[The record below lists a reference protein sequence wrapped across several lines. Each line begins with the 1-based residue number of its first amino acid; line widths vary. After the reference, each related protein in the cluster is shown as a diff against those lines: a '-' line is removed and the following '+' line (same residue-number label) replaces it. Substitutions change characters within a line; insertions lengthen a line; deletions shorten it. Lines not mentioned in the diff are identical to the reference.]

1 MPSSK
6 TKSGGI
12 GANTCRFRWMMVA
25 EQLSAEVL
33 YAACGAYPLARI
45 VARIVVKS
53 IGSSPYPAS
62 DAYLVARIVGI
73 FL

>member
-1 MPSSK
+1 
-6 TKSGGI
+6 
-12 GANTCRFRWMMVA
+12 MMVA